1 MARTRGDLATA
12 SQELDNVSTRQEAAS
27 AAESITVS
35 GSEQQNQRTT
45 MVRGAVAATVV
56 GLALGG
62 GLVLL
67 IGLLRGPRPRVVKS
81 GRTKKAA

>member
-1 MARTRGDLATA
+1 MRLATA
-12 SQELDNVSTRQEAAS
+12 NRSSTTSSTRQTAAT
-27 AAESITVS
+27 ADESITVS
-35 GSEQQNQRTT
+35 GSEQQSQRTT